1 MDCDRFE
8 ASLVDELYE
17 ELDELTSAAAK
28 RHVAGCA
35 RCASLLGGLRAAR
48 RVAVLPLVEPSLDL
62 EDRILAAARKAQMVV
77 PIGRRFSRAVSL
89 AGSWAMRP
97 QTAMA
102 AVFILMVG
110 SSVLF
115 VRRSRVADSGS
126 VTVTAQG
133 QPAPA
138 SPTSTSS
145 DVPSPPL
152 DSKVA
157 AAAHGAP
164 NNYAPTPTPSAAP
177 VGEGALAYKERSAL
191 PSPPPTRVATTR
203 DDSLGSSDLDKSAP
217 KGAWGSTAGAG
228 GGTPASNGSQA
239 ASEAAGDGRPTDFG
253 AALLAADAT
262 RGASDCGA
270 ATDSYDQIAQQAW
283 GTQAGYEA
291 TFKSGQCY
299 QALGRND
306 VALQRFQRLITVPQ
320 YASRAQELINKLSGS
335 QQSQVQ
341 LLAGAR
347 TGTKKT
353 KPIPAAAPASSAV
366 QQAPAQSA
374 PSGKAQQQ
382 WAR

>member
-1 MDCDRFE
+1 MDCERFE
-8 ASLVDELYE
+8 ANLIDELYE
-17 ELDELTSAAAK
+17 ELDEVSSAAAK

-62 EDRILAAARKAQMVV
+62 EDRILAAARNAQMVV

-138 SPTSTSS
+138 SPASTSS
-145 DVPSPPL
+145 DVPSAPL

-164 NNYAPTPTPSAAP
+164 NNYAPMPTPSAAP
-177 VGEGALAYKERSAL
+177 AGEGALAYKDRSAL
-191 PSPPPTRVATTR
+191 PSPPPTRVATPR

-217 KGAWGSTAGAG
+217 KGAWGSAAGAG
-228 GGTPASNGSQA
+228 APTSNGSQA
-239 ASEAAGDGRPTDFG
+239 ASEAAGDSRPTDFG

-299 QALGRND
+299 QAIGRND

-366 QQAPAQSA
+366 QQAPAQPS

>member
-1 MDCDRFE
+1 MDCERFE

-17 ELDELTSAAAK
+17 ELDEVTSAAAK

-48 RVAVLPLVEPSLDL
+48 RVAVLPIVEPSLDL
-62 EDRILAAARKAQMVV
+62 EDRILAAARKAQMAV
-77 PIGRRFSRAVSL
+77 PMGRRLSRAVSL

-164 NNYAPTPTPSAAP
+164 NNYAPTPTASGAP
-177 VGEGALAYKERSAL
+177 AGEGALAFKDRSAL
-191 PSPPPTRVATTR
+191 PSAYPTRVATTK
-203 DDSLGSSDLDKSAP
+203 DDSLGSSELDKSAAP
-217 KGAWGSTAGAG
+217 KGAWSSAAGAG
-228 GGTPASNGSQA
+228 AGAPASNGFQG
-239 ASEAAGDGRPTDFG
+239 ASEAAGDGRSTDFG

-291 TFKSGQCY
+291 TFKAGQCY
-299 QALGRND
+299 QALGKND

-320 YASRAQELINKLSGS
+320 YAPRAQELINKLSGG

-347 TGTKKT
+347 TGTKKP
-353 KPIPAAAPASSAV
+353 KPSPAAPPASSAV
-366 QQAPAQSA
+366 QQAPAQAA
-374 PSGKAQQQ
+374 PSGKAQ
-382 WAR
+382 R